1 MAFTREVKATVDFEE
16 FLREQAEIRARNE
29 SAGDLYEIL
38 EITKEV
44 RDPPVQQMFGEDQRP
59 WSEELKTLGTD
70 AIKATLFNEDEEEKK
85 EKCQSFLDSVFV
97 ELDKKEIEQQQRK
110 IQGLT
115 KEKEVQVQQESTFD
129 RFRGA
134 KGLQLFMEEGKKV
147 MMNEIVWFK
156 NKKLVKSIRVL
167 FDDMVKSGQM
177 SKEEHLQALISCY
190 KQQFEVNLKNIT
202 ETLESLEAEEDEA
215 DEADNA
221 EKIDFLLLDVSNSF
235 VRFFA
240 GFIKFVFFSF
250 PCRKKLKQ

>member
-1 MAFTREVKATVDFEE
+1 MAFAREVKATVDWEE
-16 FLREQAEIRARNE
+16 LLKAQEEIRARNE
-29 SAGDLYEIL
+29 RVPTL
-38 EITKEV
+38 EELCAPP
-44 RDPPVQQMFGEDQRP
+44 RDPPVQKMFGEDQRS

-129 RFRGA
+129 RFRGPN
-134 KGLQLFMEEGKKV
+134 GLQLFMEEGKKV

-215 DEADNA
+215 DNA

-235 VRFFA
+235 VSFFA

>member
-1 MAFTREVKATVDFEE
+1 MAYAREVTATLEWEE
-16 FLREQAEIRARNE
+16 LLRAQAESSARDEHWRN
-29 SAGDLYEIL
+29 LHEIL
-38 EITKEV
+38 GITEEV
-44 RDPPVQQMFGEDQRP
+44 RDPPVQKMFGEDQRS

-129 RFRGA
+129 RFRGPN
-134 KGLQLFMEEGKKV
+134 GLQLFMEEGKKV

-156 NKKLVKSIRVL
+156 NKRLVKFIRVL

-215 DEADNA
+215 DNA

-235 VRFFA
+235 VSFFA